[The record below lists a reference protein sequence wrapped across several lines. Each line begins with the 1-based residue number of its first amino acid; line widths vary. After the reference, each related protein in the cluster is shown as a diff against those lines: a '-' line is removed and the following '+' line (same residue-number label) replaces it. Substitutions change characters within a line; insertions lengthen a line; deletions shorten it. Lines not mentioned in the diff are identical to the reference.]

1 MCIVESR
8 NPLQPSL
15 NMLSNL
21 GAELQWL
28 SWPGCVGVTQY
39 AKNGISNHMQE
50 KYNCYPVF
58 LNADT
63 AQSYMEFCDEVFC
76 IQYFLVRWQLI
87 AGQIP
92 HCRANVVTTP

>member
-1 MCIVESR
+1 MCIVSR
-8 NPLQPSL
+8 GIQPSL
-15 NMLSNL
+15 ICYQVWEQRYNGCRGQGVLGSQNMQKMYFESH
-21 GAELQWL
+21 A
-28 SWPGCVGVTQY
+28 
-39 AKNGISNHMQE
+39 E

-63 AQSYMEFCDEVFC
+63 AQSYMEFCDEFC

-92 HCRANVVTTP
+92 Q